1 MAFHQTTGT
10 NNSTSTQMDIR
21 LVVLPADVVNIPDE
35 VYEQCLQQIDT
46 VGQSR
51 VRRYY
56 RREDSWRSLVGMLLP
71 RCVLVDLG
79 VPLRNVTFAKTEAG
93 KPYADCLSGF
103 EAFGYNVSHD
113 NHLVAIVSQ
122 QGSLPDVR
130 KVGIDVMKRAL
141 PRNETYRSFL
151 LAIGDTLT
159 PGEVALFKPGID
171 PGTAERYIFQLW
183 TLKEAYTKALGLGLG
198 FDFKRIEFDIP
209 TLRVLVDGQPPKGW
223 EFVLFEILDGED
235 IYQGTAVRWV
245 GGEETHITT
254 IPDVAGDDRF
264 RVFKLKDITNN
275 VSYNTV

>member
-1 MAFHQTTGT
+1 M
-10 NNSTSTQMDIR
+10 
-21 LVVLPADVVNIPDE
+21 
-35 VYEQCLQQIDT
+35 
-46 VGQSR
+46 
-51 VRRYY
+51 
-56 RREDSWRSLVGMLLP
+56 
-71 RCVLVDLG
+71 
-79 VPLRNVTFAKTEAG
+79 
-93 KPYADCLSGF
+93 
-103 EAFGYNVSHD
+103 SHD
-113 NHLVAIVSQ
+113 NHIVAIVSQ